1 MFPGISTEL
10 HIFLL
15 WKQDGR
21 GYIILT
27 NLGKEDTRLIRKER
41 VYKRGILDLIMQMS
55 KMLVPIA
62 VLVVKEWGTK
72 PKNSI
77 GTKNLSWVKK
87 LATQNKPKD
96 RRVSEFWRWPLTAVG
111 LRSVGFGATHFSLD
125 KSRMGGDAFQV

>member
-41 VYKRGILDLIMQMS
+41 VSKRGILDLIMHMS

-96 RRVSEFWRWPLTAVG
+96 RRVSEFWRWPLTFCSYKKLAISKHKTVK
-111 LRSVGFGATHFSLD
+111 LHECLIEKLNFI
-125 KSRMGGDAFQV
+125 

>member
-41 VYKRGILDLIMQMS
+41 VSKRGILDLIMHMS

-62 VLVVKEWGTK
+62 VHGVDETGKAGLLK
-72 PKNSI
+72 PKV
-77 GTKNLSWVKK
+77 KRADLLSMLWKK
-87 LATQNKPKD
+87 
-96 RRVSEFWRWPLTAVG
+96 VLTIISQSRLIWIVY
-111 LRSVGFGATHFSLD
+111 SLLLE
-125 KSRMGGDAFQV
+125 MH